1 MVRPLNLTFRVFIQE
16 IQITVLNMSSVQ
28 TDVADIIWKENS
40 FRQKPGEG
48 VVSCVLYSSRTKTD
62 EQMISKH

>member
-28 TDVADIIWKENS
+28 TDAADIIWKENS
-40 FRQKPGEG
+40 FGQK
-48 VVSCVLYSSRTKTD
+48 LMNK
-62 EQMISKH
+62 